1 MDWLVPLLTLTVL
14 EIVLGIDNIIFITI
28 LTDKLPKAD
37 RIRIQRI
44 GLMLALAFRVGL
56 LLSISWLMGLT
67 QPAFELMGWE
77 PSTKDLVL
85 LAGGL
90 FLLAKTT
97 SELHS
102 KVNHLEHSTST
113 KENSQ
118 YDASVDPNR
127 DTLSAKKSILSKRK
141 MATAIIVQII
151 LIDLVFSF
159 DSILTAVGLS
169 DQIQV
174 MVAAVII
181 SMVVMLA
188 MADSIGRFIQKQ
200 PSLQILALSF
210 LMLIG
215 FMLLIEGFHFEVP
228 KGYLYFALA
237 FSTSVELLRQRFE
250 RKQSK

>member
-1 MDWLVPLLTLTVL
+1 MEWLASLLTLTIL

-37 RIRIQRI
+37 RVRIQRI
-44 GLMLALAFRVGL
+44 GLMLALGFRIGL

-67 QPAFELMGWE
+67 QPVFELVGWE
-77 PSTKDLVL
+77 PSAKDLVL

-102 KVNHLEHSTST
+102 KVNHLEHSSSPEQPRQAAQAEQGPQDYSKT
-113 KENSQ
+113 
-118 YDASVDPNR
+118 R
-127 DTLSAKKSILSKRK
+127 RAKQK
-141 MATAIIVQII
+141 MISGIITQII

-169 DQIQV
+169 NQVQV
-174 MVAAVII
+174 MIAAVVI
-181 SMVVMLA
+181 SMLVMLL
-188 MADSIGRFIQKQ
+188 MADSIGQFIQKQ

-250 RKQSK
+250 RKQPR

>member
-1 MDWLVPLLTLTVL
+1 MEWLVSLLTLTVL

-28 LTDKLPKAD
+28 LTDRLPKAV
-37 RIRIQRI
+37 RVKIQRI

-67 QPAFELMGWE
+67 QPAFELLGWN
-77 PSTKDLVL
+77 PSVKDLVL

-102 KVNHLEHSTST
+102 KVNHLEHSSS
-113 KENSQ
+113 KASSSPDKSPNSHLKAAQ
-118 YDASVDPNR
+118 A
-127 DTLSAKKSILSKRK
+127 KRK
-141 MATAIIVQII
+141 VATGIILQII

-169 DQIQV
+169 DQVQV
-174 MVAAVII
+174 MVAAIII
-181 SMVVMLA
+181 SMLVMLA
-188 MADSIGRFIQKQ
+188 MADSIGQFIQKQ

-215 FMLLIEGFHFEVP
+215 FMLLIESFHVEVP

-237 FSTSVELLRQRFE
+237 FSTSVEFLRQRFE
-250 RKQSK
+250 GKRLKQD